1 MIMTT
6 TTSVHYLRSG
16 ALAGAA
22 AAVAFSVVHHVM
34 ISDIW
39 YLLPMM
45 AAVGALCGLC
55 LAWTYG
61 SLFEVRSVS
70 NFLRFNLVFLA
81 MFALLGVASVLVFEP
96 VETMAALI
104 EANEPPIALIWR
116 AMPMTVAFTLGT
128 AALLSAL
135 FGRPRQFGAI
145 LLICMVLILLLG
157 LNISV
162 IGLVAIPNGS
172 LYVIGE
178 LFGLIVALN
187 VAYVLSFL
195 ALERQS
201 FLGRPAIHG
210 TAGRN
215 VPAPTVE

>member
-22 AAVAFSVVHHVM
+22 AAVFFSVVHHVM

-39 YLLPMM
+39 YSLPMM

-128 AALLSAL
+128 AGAVERAFWAPTAVWRHSADL
-135 FGRPRQFGAI
+135 HGSDLAAGAEH
-145 LLICMVLILLLG
+145 LG
-157 LNISV
+157 DWP
-162 IGLVAIPNGS
+162 GGDPQR
-172 LYVIGE
+172 
-178 LFGLIVALN
+178 VALCN
-187 VAYVLSFL
+187 RRAVWADRRAKCCIRIEFP
-195 ALERQS
+195 
-201 FLGRPAIHG
+201 G
-210 TAGRN
+210 AGEAEL
-215 VPAPTVE
+215 PG